1 MIWDIKEKV
10 QSAVSSFGTWGAS
23 ERMALVITILSG
35 ALLLLIFLVAINL
48 FLPKIEAEIIISHPE
63 RAKAGEEVT
72 YTVTVK
78 NTGTV
83 VLKKPELVLYYPTFS
98 LPETTLYE
106 RREMEDLYPEEEETF
121 SFKVRLLGMKDEE
134 RKFEARLNYSTEGKP
149 KITKSKAAYF
159 STVISEVPIDLVLDI
174 PEKAPVH
181 PKDKSEFSFRIRY
194 FSPLEQPIPGLE
206 LSVGFPPGF
215 TFQESFPSMAEGQEF
230 EIGTLEPSAAGSVEI
245 TGNFPAGYEIG
256 KELEFSAQL
265 SINLEGTNVPLK
277 KESASTITYEPVFS
291 LSQKIN
297 NQEQYLPYPGEK
309 LYYEIYFKNVQD
321 EPLRD
326 LSLTTVLEGSLFDL
340 ETIEVPLGTFT
351 KGTNFISWNGTI
363 IPELKYLTPGQEGK
377 VEFWINLKDDYK
389 PKDVSETNA
398 LISNRVILG
407 GFEKE
412 FRSRVNSLIK
422 ITQEGYFRDKD
433 GFFENSGPQPPKV
446 AETTQYTIVWKIE
459 NYYNWLEG
467 AVIKASLPSGAS
479 IRSFKP
485 PTQGKITV
493 SPYSTPV
500 INPYPDIPSTFRF
513 EKPLY
518 EGMKGVEVTYLQLIL
533 KTEVPRLY
541 PAYVP
546 ATGYFGPTTRESVK
560 GFQEKYKKE
569 ILDPQ
574 GLPAS
579 GNVDELTRLKLNE
592 LLAKAAPPAFGEVT
606 WEIGKIKPAIGV
618 LEDPLTAA
626 LQISFTPGAAQKGKI
641 ATLINE
647 VRISAKDQWTG
658 FSLSTNGEAIDTT
671 LPHDPTVKS
680 GIIR

>member
-1 MIWDIKEKV
+1 MIQAIKEKV

-23 ERMALVITILSG
+23 ERMALAITILSG

-48 FLPKIEAEIIISHPE
+48 VLPKTEVEISISHPE
-63 RAKAGEEVT
+63 EAKAGEELI
-72 YTVTVK
+72 YTITVK

-106 RREMEDLYPEEEETF
+106 RRGMEDLYPKEEKAFTF
-121 SFKVRLLGMKDEE
+121 KARLFGTEGEE
-134 RKFEARLNYSTEGKP
+134 RKFEARFNYSTEGKP
-149 KITKSKAAYF
+149 KTPKSKVAYF

-174 PEKAPVH
+174 PEKAPAH
-181 PKDKSEFSFRIRY
+181 PKDRSEFAFRIRY
-194 FSPLEQPIPGLE
+194 FSLLEQPIPDLK
-206 LSVGFPPGF
+206 LSIDFPPGF
-215 TFQESFPSMAEGQEF
+215 TFQESFPLMTEGQEF
-230 EIGTLEPSAAGSVEI
+230 EIGTLEPSAAGGVEI

-256 KELEFSAQL
+256 KELEFNAQL
-265 SINLEGTNVPLK
+265 SINLEGADVPLK

-291 LSQKIN
+291 FSQKIN
-297 NQEQYLPYPGEK
+297 NQEKYLPYSGEK

-321 EPLRD
+321 EPLRN

-340 ETIEVPLGTFT
+340 ETIEAPLGTFT
-351 KGTNFISWNGTI
+351 EGTNFISWDGAT
-363 IPELKYLTPGQEGK
+363 IPELKYLTPGQDGK
-377 VEFWINLKDDYK
+377 VEFWVTLKNDHK

-407 GFEKE
+407 GFERE
-412 FRSRVNSLIK
+412 FRSRVNSLVK
-422 ITQEGYFRDKD
+422 ITQEGYFKDKH

-446 AETTQYTIVWKIE
+446 NEATQYTVFWKIE

-467 AVIKASLPSGAS
+467 VVVRASLPTGVSVRT
-479 IRSFKP
+479 IRP
-485 PTQGKITV
+485 AQGEIKV
-493 SPYSTPV
+493 STYPAPAIS
-500 INPYPDIPSTFRF
+500 PYPDIPATFRF
-513 EKPLY
+513 ENPLY
-518 EGMKGVEVTYLQLIL
+518 EGLKGMEVTYLQLIL

-541 PAYVP
+541 LASVP
-546 ATGYFGPTTRESVK
+546 ATGYFGPITRESVK

-592 LLAKAAPPAFGEVT
+592 LLTKVAPPAFGEVI
-606 WEIGKIKPAIGV
+606 WEVGKVKPAIGV
-618 LEDPLTAA
+618 LEDPLTVAF
-626 LQISFTPGAAQKGKI
+626 QISFTPETAQKGKT

-647 VRISAKDQWTG
+647 VRISARDQWTG